1 MLHLK
6 VTKKQKEIYIH
17 VDIYDNKR
25 VRIEQMFLL
34 KLFMFLC
41 IGCSN
46 LSCVDCLG
54 TRIRKIQILRPQ
66 EVLQ

>member
-34 KLFMFLC
+34 KLFML
-41 IGCSN
+41 
-46 LSCVDCLG
+46 L
-54 TRIRKIQILRPQ
+54 
-66 EVLQ
+66 